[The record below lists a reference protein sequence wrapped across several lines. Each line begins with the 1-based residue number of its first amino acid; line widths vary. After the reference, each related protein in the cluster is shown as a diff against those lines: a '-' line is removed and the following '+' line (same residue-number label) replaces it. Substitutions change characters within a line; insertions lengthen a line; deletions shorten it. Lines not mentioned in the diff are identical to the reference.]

1 MRTLQTQ
8 LRLRRLLRSHSEY
21 LERLRAEPA
30 DPELARTAAARLG
43 QLIGDVRTAWLAES
57 AGGGPEPL
65 RRHVSRTLS
74 ALESAAAELRRPNT
88 DLEWLGE
95 RFRESA
101 APLMFFLRGLE
112 DAPEEQLNAWLAPQ
126 PLSRSA

>member
-8 LRLRRLLRSHSEY
+8 LRLRRLLRSHAEY

-30 DPELARTAAARLG
+30 DAELARAAAARLR
-43 QLIGDVRTAWLAES
+43 QLIEDVRGAWLAES

-65 RRHVSRTLS
+65 RRHVSRTLT

-101 APLMFFLRGLE
+101 APLLFFLRGLE
-112 DAPEEQLNAWLAPQ
+112 DAPDDQLRAWLAPQ

>member
-21 LERLRAEPA
+21 LDRLRSDPA
-30 DPELARTAAARLG
+30 DADLGRTAAARLA
-43 QLIGDVRTAWLAES
+43 QLIGDVRTAWQTES

-88 DLEWLGE
+88 DLVWLGD

-101 APLMFFLRGLE
+101 APLLFFLRGLE
-112 DAPEEQLNAWLAPQ
+112 DAPEDQLYAWVAPR